1 MIQVAPRYQPRFIRP
16 SDAVELINLFH
27 LSRTA
32 LAGKSATQYDRM
44 LWTAKEFHKTHSDVS
59 ETGVY
64 KDLDGL
70 LAR

>member
-1 MIQVAPRYQPRFIRP
+1 MIQVAKSYHPRFIRP

-32 LAGKSATQYDRM
+32 LAGRNASRYDRM
-44 LWTAKEFHKTHSDVS
+44 IWTAKEFHKTHSEVS